1 MEVKVVIGANYGDE
15 SKGLVSGCLARE
27 AAEKGNK
34 ILTVFF
40 NGTSQRA
47 HSFEGVT
54 RHFMAAGED
63 YNSDTFY
70 HHMFV
75 VDPIMLW
82 LSKSTP
88 IIDPRC
94 RVIFPCDVL
103 YGQAREKQVKHGS
116 CGFGLFAAVKRY
128 EKCEYYFQVED
139 FFLPDKYF
147 YSAVQKVDNFYNYKP
162 NEIHNMRNFLN
173 AIKWVKENCRII
185 EFEELIKKELY
196 DTIIYEGGQGLLLSQ
211 ENIGDFP
218 HLTPSSTGAYN
229 IHNNIEKL
237 NAKVDLF
244 YVSRSYMTR
253 HGAGPMDMEV
263 SKENINPLIYDEVN
277 QPNDWQGSLRFGRI
291 DMQKLYKRIK
301 GDAAR
306 YNCNKT
312 INMVYTH
319 LNYTDGYITALDGKT
334 DIVRPDFIT
343 NVYGSDRKDFMEKI
357 KV

>member
-1 MEVKVVIGANYGDE
+1 
-15 SKGLVSGCLARE
+15 
-27 AAEKGNK
+27 
-34 ILTVFF
+34 
-40 NGTSQRA
+40 
-47 HSFEGVT
+47 
-54 RHFMAAGED
+54 
-63 YNSDTFY
+63 
-70 HHMFV
+70 MFV

-128 EKCEYYFQVED
+128 EECEYYFQVED

-196 DTIIYEGGQGLLLSQ
+196 DTIIYEGGQGLLLDQ
-211 ENIGDFP
+211 ENKGDFP
-218 HLTPSSTGAYN
+218 HLTPSSTGAFN
-229 IHNNIEKL
+229 IHSDIEKL
-237 NAKVDLF
+237 NSKVDLF

-263 SKENINPLIYDEVN
+263 SKEKINPLIYDAVN

-291 DMQKLYKRIK
+291 DTDKLYRRIK
-301 GDAAR
+301 GDSMR
-306 YNCNKT
+306 YNCDKT
-312 INMVYTH
+312 INIVYTH
-319 LNYTDGYITALDGKT
+319 LNYTDGYIASLEGKSN
-334 DIVRPDFIT
+334 IVRPSFIT
-343 NVYGSDRKDFMEKI
+343 NVYGSDKKDFMEKI
-357 KV
+357 DV

>member
-1 MEVKVVIGANYGDE
+1 MEIKVVTGSNYGDE

-27 AAEKGNK
+27 AAEKNYK
-34 ILTVFF
+34 VLTVFY
-40 NGTSQRA
+40 NGTNQRA

-54 RHFMAAGED
+54 RHFMAAGEG
-63 YNSDTFY
+63 YGSDTFY
-70 HHMFV
+70 HRMFV

-94 RVIFPCDVL
+94 RVILPCDVL
-103 YGQAREKQVKHGS
+103 YGQEREKLLRHGS
-116 CGFGLFAAVKRY
+116 CGFGLFAAVRRSK
-128 EKCEYYFQVED
+128 EKPIYINDWNEW
-139 FFLPDKYF
+139 LKLDKYKLLQDADS
-147 YSAVQKVDNFYNYKP
+147 YYPYTS
-162 NEIHNMRNFLN
+162 NEIHNLANFIRAMNWLY
-173 AIKWVKENCRII
+173 ENCTII
-185 EFEELIKKELY
+185 TFEDLMALKMY
-196 DTIIYEGGQGLLLSQ
+196 DTIIYEGGQGLLLDQ
-211 ENIGDFP
+211 ENKGDFP
-218 HLTPSSTGAYN
+218 HLTPSSTGALN
-229 IHNNIEKL
+229 IHNDIEKL

-253 HGAGPMDMEV
+253 HGTGPMDMEV
-263 SKENINPLIYDEVN
+263 LKDDINPLIYDEVN

-291 DMQKLYKRIK
+291 NTEKLYKRIE

-319 LNYTDGYITALDGKT
+319 LNYTDGYIAALDGKI
-334 DIVRPDFIT
+334 DIVRPDFVT
-343 NVYGSDRKDFMEKI
+343 NIYGSDKRDFMEKI

>member
-1 MEVKVVIGANYGDE
+1 MEVKVVIGSNYGDE
-15 SKGLVSGCLARE
+15 SKGLVSGCLARK
-27 AAEKGNK
+27 AAENDKK

-63 YNSDTFY
+63 YGSDTFY
-70 HHMFV
+70 HCMFV

-94 RVIFPCDVL
+94 RVILPCDVL
-103 YGQAREKQVKHGS
+103 YGQEREKLVRHGS
-116 CGFGLFAAVKRY
+116 CGFGLFAAVRRSK
-128 EKCEYYFQVED
+128 EKPIYINDWNEW
-139 FFLPDKYF
+139 LKLDKYKLLQDADS
-147 YSAVQKVDNFYNYKP
+147 YYPYTS
-162 NEIHNMRNFLN
+162 NEIHNLANFIRAMNWLY
-173 AIKWVKENCRII
+173 ENCTII
-185 EFEELIKKELY
+185 TFEDLMALKKY

-229 IHNNIEKL
+229 IHNDIEKL

-263 SKENINPLIYDEVN
+263 LKEDINPLIYDEVN

-291 DMQKLYKRIK
+291 DTGKLYKRIE

-319 LNYTDGYITALDGKT
+319 LNYTDGYIAALDGKI

>member
-94 RVIFPCDVL
+94 RVILPCDVL
-103 YGQAREKQVKHGS
+103 YGQEREKLLRHGS
-116 CGFGLFAAVKRY
+116 CGFGLFAAVRRSK
-128 EKCEYYFQVED
+128 EKPIYINDWNEW
-139 FFLPDKYF
+139 LKLDKYKLLQDADS
-147 YSAVQKVDNFYNYKP
+147 YYPYTS
-162 NEIHNMRNFLN
+162 NEIHNLANFIRAMNWLY
-173 AIKWVKENCRII
+173 ENCTII
-185 EFEELIKKELY
+185 TFEDLMALKKY

-229 IHNNIEKL
+229 IRNDIEKL

-263 SKENINPLIYDEVN
+263 LKDDINPLIYDEVN

-301 GDAAR
+301 GDSAL
-306 YNCNKT
+306 YHCNKT

>member
-1 MEVKVVIGANYGDE
+1 MEVKVVIGSNLGDE
-15 SKGLVSGCLARE
+15 SKGLVSGCLARK
-27 AAEKGNK
+27 AAENDKK

-54 RHFMAAGED
+54 RHFMAAGEG
-63 YNSDTFY
+63 YGSDTFY
-70 HHMFV
+70 HRMFV

-94 RVIFPCDVL
+94 RVILPCDVL
-103 YGQAREKQVKHGS
+103 YGQEREKLVRHGS
-116 CGFGLFAAVKRY
+116 CGFGLFAAVKRSK
-128 EKCEYYFQVED
+128 EKPIYINDWNEW
-139 FFLPDKYF
+139 LKLDKYKLLQDADSY
-147 YSAVQKVDNFYNYKP
+147 YSYKA
-162 NEIHNMRNFLN
+162 NEIHNLANFIRAMNWLY
-173 AIKWVKENCRII
+173 ENCTII
-185 EFEELIKKELY
+185 TFEDLMTLKKY
-196 DTIIYEGGQGLLLSQ
+196 DAIIYEGGQGLLLSQ
-211 ENIGDFP
+211 ENMGDFP

-229 IHNNIEKL
+229 IHNDIEKL

-263 SKENINPLIYDEVN
+263 LKDDINPLIYDEVN

-291 DMQKLYKRIK
+291 DTRKLYKRIE

-312 INMVYTH
+312 INIVYTH
-319 LNYTDGYITALDGKT
+319 LNYTDGYIAALDGKI
-334 DIVRPDFIT
+334 DIVRPDFVT
-343 NVYGSDRKDFMEKI
+343 NIYGSDKRDFMEKI

>member
-1 MEVKVVIGANYGDE
+1 MKVKVITGASYGDE
-15 SKGLVSGCLARE
+15 GKGLVSGCLARE
-27 AAEKGNK
+27 AVSNHEKV
-34 ILTVFF
+34 LTVFF
-40 NGTSQRA
+40 NGTSQRS
-47 HSFEGVT
+47 HGFEGVA
-54 RHFMAAGED
+54 RHFTAAGEN
-63 YNSDTFY
+63 YGSDTFY
-70 HHMFV
+70 HRMFV

-103 YGQAREKQVKHGS
+103 HGQAREKQLKHGS
-116 CGFGLFAAVKRY
+116 CGWGLFAAVKRNKEESFY
-128 EKCEYYFQVED
+128 VADMFLKTFYKLAQQVD
-139 FFLPDKYF
+139 SY
-147 YSAVQKVDNFYNYKP
+147 YNYEP
-162 NEIHNMRNFLN
+162 NEIHNLPNFIRATAWL
-173 AIKWVKENCRII
+173 KENCQV
-185 EFEELIKKELY
+185 ELFENIVEDY

-229 IHNNIEKL
+229 IRNDIEKL

-263 SKENINPLIYDEVN
+263 LKDDINPLIYDEVN

-301 GDAAR
+301 GDSAL
-306 YNCNKT
+306 YHCNKT

-334 DIVRPDFIT
+334 DIVRPGFIT

>member
-1 MEVKVVIGANYGDE
+1 MEVKVVIGSNYGDE
-15 SKGLVSGCLARE
+15 SKGLVSGCLARK
-27 AAEKGNK
+27 AAENDKK

-54 RHFMAAGED
+54 RHFMAAGEN
-63 YNSDTFY
+63 YGSDTFY
-70 HHMFV
+70 HRMFV

-94 RVIFPCDVL
+94 RVILPCDVL
-103 YGQAREKQVKHGS
+103 YGQEREKLVKHGS
-116 CGFGLFAAVKRY
+116 CGFGLFAAVKRSK
-128 EKCEYYFQVED
+128 EKPIYINDWNEW
-139 FFLPDKYF
+139 LKLDKYKLLQDVDSY
-147 YSAVQKVDNFYNYKP
+147 YSYTS
-162 NEIHNMRNFLN
+162 NEIHNLANFIRAMNWLY
-173 AIKWVKENCRII
+173 ENCTII
-185 EFEELIKKELY
+185 TFEDLMALKKY

-229 IHNNIEKL
+229 IHNDIEKL

-263 SKENINPLIYDEVN
+263 LKDDINPLIYDEVN

-301 GDAAR
+301 SDAAR
-306 YNCNKT
+306 YHCNKT

-319 LNYTDGYITALDGKT
+319 LNYTDGYIAALNNKI